1 MKNRIVFAVAFA
13 VGLAV
18 VAWVGWGFVGS
29 SWLAFW
35 MTLVIAAVYLLGA
48 FELRQF
54 RAATAT
60 LTSALDELQQ
70 PLAELEP
77 WLARVHASLRHP
89 VRLRVEGERV
99 GLPGP
104 ALTPYLVGLLVML
117 GMLGT
122 FVGMVITFKG
132 AVFALEG
139 STDLAAV
146 RSALAAPI
154 KGLGLSFGTSV
165 AGVAASAMLG
175 LLSALSRRERADAA
189 RQLDSRIATVLRP
202 FSLAHQRHENFKA
215 LPAVVGQL
223 QALAEQVERRGQQ
236 LDAQLLERQ
245 NQFHVEASAA
255 YTGLATSVASTLQD
269 SLAASAR
276 AASDSLRPVV
286 ESAMAGVAQESLRLH
301 EREGDTVQTQ
311 LSGLATQFSG
321 TAHSVADTWAAALAQ
336 QAHTQ
341 AQLVDGL
348 GQALGAFTDQFAQ
361 RSGALLAEV
370 QQALGQ
376 SHAAQTQAD
385 AQQRAAWLDAL
396 QTSAASLQQEWRTL
410 GAQTLVQQQAIGQ
423 TLEQNLGRFTERS
436 TEQSTLAIAGMARLL
451 AQGETMLQER
461 TATEA
466 RWAAQQGERMDQ
478 VAAQWRTE
486 LAALRQDEATRGE
499 AAVQRLSAL
508 QAEVTQHLGSLGSAL
523 EGPMGRLL
531 EQSATL
537 VRSHTEA
544 EARRSQQH
552 QQRLDELSAH
562 WRSELAAL
570 RSEEAA
576 RGEAAVQRLAAL
588 QAEVTQHLG
597 SLGSALEGPMGR
609 LLEQS
614 GALVRSHTEAE
625 ARWSQQHQQ
634 RMDELSA
641 HWRSELAALRS
652 EEGARGEAAVQRLG
666 ALQAALST
674 HLATLGT
681 ALEAP
686 MARLLETASEA
697 PRAAADMVLQLRQ
710 QMRQLAERDTQAL
723 QERAALVAQTN
734 TLLQGVHQATDAQR
748 AAIEA
753 LVASASAVLE
763 QTGQQFAQTLVAQ
776 AGQSQEVAA
785 QVGASAAELAS
796 LGEAFQHGVQLFGS
810 SSQQLVDSLQR
821 MEAAIGHSMARSD
834 EQLAYYVGQA
844 REVID
849 LSISAQQGIVED
861 LRRLHGQQLALAGEN
876 A

>member
-1 MKNRIVFAVAFA
+1 
-13 VGLAV
+13 
-18 VAWVGWGFVGS
+18 
-29 SWLAFW
+29 
-35 MTLVIAAVYLLGA
+35 
-48 FELRQF
+48 
-54 RAATAT
+54 
-60 LTSALDELQQ
+60 
-70 PLAELEP
+70 
-77 WLARVHASLRHP
+77 
-89 VRLRVEGERV
+89 
-99 GLPGP
+99 
-104 ALTPYLVGLLVML
+104 
-117 GMLGT
+117 
-122 FVGMVITFKG
+122 
-132 AVFALEG
+132 
-139 STDLAAV
+139 
-146 RSALAAPI
+146 
-154 KGLGLSFGTSV
+154 
-165 AGVAASAMLG
+165 
-175 LLSALSRRERADAA
+175 
-189 RQLDSRIATVLRP
+189 
-202 FSLAHQRHENFKA
+202 
-215 LPAVVGQL
+215 
-223 QALAEQVERRGQQ
+223 
-236 LDAQLLERQ
+236 
-245 NQFHVEASAA
+245 
-255 YTGLATSVASTLQD
+255 
-269 SLAASAR
+269 
-276 AASDSLRPVV
+276 
-286 ESAMAGVAQESLRLH
+286 
-301 EREGDTVQTQ
+301 
-311 LSGLATQFSG
+311 
-321 TAHSVADTWAAALAQ
+321 
-336 QAHTQ
+336 
-341 AQLVDGL
+341 
-348 GQALGAFTDQFAQ
+348 
-361 RSGALLAEV
+361 
-370 QQALGQ
+370 
-376 SHAAQTQAD
+376 
-385 AQQRAAWLDAL
+385 
-396 QTSAASLQQEWRTL
+396 
-410 GAQTLVQQQAIGQ
+410 
-423 TLEQNLGRFTERS
+423 
-436 TEQSTLAIAGMARLL
+436 
-451 AQGETMLQER
+451 
-461 TATEA
+461 
-466 RWAAQQGERMDQ
+466 
-478 VAAQWRTE
+478 
-486 LAALRQDEATRGE
+486 
-499 AAVQRLSAL
+499 
-508 QAEVTQHLGSLGSAL
+508 
-523 EGPMGRLL
+523 
-531 EQSATL
+531 
-537 VRSHTEA
+537 
-544 EARRSQQH
+544 
-552 QQRLDELSAH
+552 
-562 WRSELAAL
+562 
-570 RSEEAA
+570 
-576 RGEAAVQRLAAL
+576 VQRLAAL

-821 MEAAIGHSMARSD
+821 MEGAIGHSMARSD

>member
-165 AGVAASAMLG
+165 AGGAASAMLG

-301 EREGDTVQTQ
+301 ERVGDTVQTQ

>member
-1 MKNRIVFAVAFA
+1 MKNRIVFAAAFA
-13 VGLAV
+13 IGLAV

-54 RAATAT
+54 RAATTT
-60 LTSALDELQQ
+60 LTHALADLQQ
-70 PLAELEP
+70 PLAEVEP
-77 WLARVHASLRHP
+77 WLARLHPSLRNP
-89 VRLRVEGERV
+89 ARLRIEGERV

-139 STDLAAV
+139 STDLAAI

-202 FSLAHQRHENFKA
+202 FSLAHQRQETFKALQQQAGA
-215 LPAVVGQL
+215 LPAVVDQL

-245 NQFHVEASAA
+245 NQFHREASAA
-255 YTGLATSVASTLQD
+255 YTGLATSVASSLQD

-276 AASDSLRPVV
+276 AAGDSLRPVV
-286 ESAMAGVAQESLRLH
+286 ESAMAAISQESLRLH
-301 EREGDTVQTQ
+301 ERVGDTVQTQ

-321 TAHSVADTWAAALAQ
+321 TAHTVADTWTAALAQ

-341 AQLVDGL
+341 TQLVDGL
-348 GQALGAFTDQFAQ
+348 GQALSAFTGQFEQ

-376 SHAAQTQAD
+376 SHVAQAQAD
-385 AQQRAAWLDAL
+385 TQQRAAWLDAL

-410 GAQTLVQQQAIGQ
+410 GAQTLAQQQAIGQ
-423 TLEQNLGRFTERS
+423 TLEQNLGRFTERT
-436 TEQSTLAIAGMARLL
+436 TEQSTQAIDGMAKLL
-451 AQGETMLQER
+451 AQSEAMLQER
-461 TATEA
+461 TAAEA

-478 VAAQWRTE
+478 IAAQWRTE

-499 AAVQRLSAL
+499 AAVQRL
-508 QAEVTQHLGSLGSAL
+508 
-523 EGPMGRLL
+523 
-531 EQSATL
+531 
-537 VRSHTEA
+537 
-544 EARRSQQH
+544 
-552 QQRLDELSAH
+552 
-562 WRSELAAL
+562 
-570 RSEEAA
+570 
-576 RGEAAVQRLAAL
+576 AAL
-588 QAEVTQHLG
+588 QAEVTQHMG

-625 ARWSQQHQQ
+625 ARWSAQHQQ
-634 RMDELSA
+634 RMDELST
-641 HWRSELAALRS
+641 HWRTELAALRS
-652 EEGARGEAAVQRLG
+652 EEGARGEAAVLRLG
-666 ALQAALST
+666 ELQAALST
-674 HLATLGT
+674 HLATLGK

-686 MARLLETASEA
+686 MTRLLETASEA

-710 QMRQLAERDTQAL
+710 QMSQLAERDTQAL
-723 QERAALVAQTN
+723 QERTALVEQIN
-734 TLLQGVHQATDAQR
+734 TLLQGVHQATGEQR

-753 LVASASAVLE
+753 LVASATAVLD
-763 QTGQQFAQTLVAQ
+763 QTGQQFAQTLGAQ
-776 AGQSQEVAA
+776 ACQSQDVAA

-796 LGEAFQHGVQLFGS
+796 LGEAFQHGVQLFS
-810 SSQQLVDSLQR
+810 TSNQQLVDSLQR
-821 MEAAIGHSMARSD
+821 MEGAIGQSMARSD
-834 EQLAYYVGQA
+834 EQLAYYVAQA

-861 LRRLHGQQLALAGEN
+861 LRRLHGKQLALAEESAG
-876 A
+876 

>member
-1 MKNRIVFAVAFA
+1 MKNRIVFAAAFA
-13 VGLAV
+13 IGLIV

-54 RAATAT
+54 RAATST

-139 STDLAAV
+139 STDLAAI

-286 ESAMAGVAQESLRLH
+286 ESAMASIAQESLRLH
-301 EREGDTVQTQ
+301 ERVGDTVQTQ

-321 TAHSVADTWAAALAQ
+321 TAHTVVDTWTAALAQ

-341 AQLVDGL
+341 TQLVDGL
-348 GQALGAFTDQFAQ
+348 GQALGAFTGQFEQ

-376 SHAAQTQAD
+376 SHAAQAQAD

-410 GAQTLVQQQAIGQ
+410 GAQTLAQQQAIGQ
-423 TLEQNLGRFTERS
+423 TLEQNLGRFTERT
-436 TEQSTLAIAGMARLL
+436 TEQSTQAIEGMAKLL
-451 AQGETMLQER
+451 AQSEAMLQER
-461 TATEA
+461 TAAEA

-478 VAAQWRTE
+478 IAAQWRTE
-486 LAALRQDEATRGE
+486 LAALRQD
-499 AAVQRLSAL
+499 
-508 QAEVTQHLGSLGSAL
+508 
-523 EGPMGRLL
+523 
-531 EQSATL
+531 
-537 VRSHTEA
+537 
-544 EARRSQQH
+544 
-552 QQRLDELSAH
+552 
-562 WRSELAAL
+562 
-570 RSEEAA
+570 EAA

-614 GALVRSHTEAE
+614 GTLVRSHAEAE

-634 RMDELSA
+634 RLEELST
-641 HWRSELAALRS
+641 HWRTDLAALRS
-652 EEGARGEAAVQRLG
+652 EEAARGEAAVLRLG
-666 ALQAALST
+666 ELQAALST

-686 MARLLETASEA
+686 MTRLLETASEA

-710 QMRQLAERDTQAL
+710 QMSQLAERDTQAL
-723 QERAALVAQTN
+723 QERTALVEQIN
-734 TLLQGVHQATDAQR
+734 TLLQGVHQATGEQR

-753 LVASASAVLE
+753 LVASATAVLD
-763 QTGQQFAQTLVAQ
+763 QTGQQFAQTLGAQ
-776 AGQSQEVAA
+776 AGQSQDVAA

-796 LGEAFQHGVQLFGS
+796 LGEAFQHGVQLFS
-810 SSQQLVDSLQR
+810 TSNQQLVDSLQR
-821 MEAAIGHSMARSD
+821 MEGAIGQSMARSD
-834 EQLAYYVGQA
+834 EQLAYYVAQA

-861 LRRLHGQQLALAGEN
+861 LRRLHGKQLALAEESAG
-876 A
+876 

>member
-18 VAWVGWGFVGS
+18 VAWVGWRFVGS

-301 EREGDTVQTQ
+301 ERVGDTVQTQ

>member
-1 MKNRIVFAVAFA
+1 MKNRIVFAAAFA
-13 VGLAV
+13 IGLAV

-60 LTSALDELQQ
+60 LTSALDDLQQ
-70 PLAELEP
+70 PLAEVEP
-77 WLARVHASLRHP
+77 WLARVHASLRNP

-122 FVGMVITFKG
+122 FLGMVITFKG

-139 STDLAAV
+139 STDLAAI

-175 LLSALSRRERADAA
+175 LLSALSRRERAEAA

-202 FSLAHQRHENFKA
+202 FSLAHQRQETFKALQQQAGA
-215 LPAVVGQL
+215 LPAVVDQL

-236 LDAQLLERQ
+236 LDAELLERQ
-245 NQFHVEASAA
+245 NQFHREASAA
-255 YTGLATSVASTLQD
+255 YTGLATSVASSLQD

-276 AASDSLRPVV
+276 AAGDSLRPVV
-286 ESAMAGVAQESLRLH
+286 ESAMASIAQESLRLH
-301 EREGDTVQTQ
+301 ERVGDTVQTQ

-321 TAHSVADTWAAALAQ
+321 TAHTVADTWTAALAQ

-341 AQLVDGL
+341 TQLVDGL
-348 GQALGAFTDQFAQ
+348 GQALGAFTGQFEQ

-376 SHAAQTQAD
+376 SHAAQAQAD

-396 QTSAASLQQEWRTL
+396 QTSAASLQQEWRAL
-410 GAQTLVQQQAIGQ
+410 GALTLAQQQAVGQ
-423 TLEQNLGRFTERS
+423 TLEQNLGRFTERT
-436 TEQSTLAIAGMARLL
+436 TEQSTQAIEGMAKLL
-451 AQGETMLQER
+451 AQSEAMLQER
-461 TATEA
+461 TAAEA

-478 VAAQWRTE
+478 IAAQWRTE
-486 LAALRQDEATRGE
+486 LAALRQD
-499 AAVQRLSAL
+499 
-508 QAEVTQHLGSLGSAL
+508 
-523 EGPMGRLL
+523 
-531 EQSATL
+531 
-537 VRSHTEA
+537 
-544 EARRSQQH
+544 
-552 QQRLDELSAH
+552 
-562 WRSELAAL
+562 
-570 RSEEAA
+570 EAA

-614 GALVRSHTEAE
+614 GTLVRSHAEAE

-634 RMDELSA
+634 RLEELST
-641 HWRSELAALRS
+641 HWRTELAALRS
-652 EEGARGEAAVQRLG
+652 EEAARGEAAVLRLG
-666 ALQAALST
+666 ELQAALST

-686 MARLLETASEA
+686 MTRLLETASEA

-710 QMRQLAERDTQAL
+710 QMSQLAERDTQAL
-723 QERAALVAQTN
+723 QERTALVEQIN
-734 TLLQGVHQATDAQR
+734 TLLQGVHQATGEQR

-753 LVASASAVLE
+753 LVASATAVLD
-763 QTGQQFAQTLVAQ
+763 QTGQQFAQTLGAQ
-776 AGQSQEVAA
+776 AGQSQDVAA

-796 LGEAFQHGVQLFGS
+796 LGEAFQHGVQLFS
-810 SSQQLVDSLQR
+810 TSNQQLVDSLQR
-821 MEAAIGHSMARSD
+821 MEGAIGQSMARSD
-834 EQLAYYVGQA
+834 EQLAYYVAQA

-861 LRRLHGQQLALAGEN
+861 LRRLHGKQLALAEEN
-876 A
+876 VG

>member
-301 EREGDTVQTQ
+301 ERVGDTVQTQ

-396 QTSAASLQQEWRTL
+396 QTSAASLQQDWRTL

>member
-1 MKNRIVFAVAFA
+1 
-13 VGLAV
+13 
-18 VAWVGWGFVGS
+18 
-29 SWLAFW
+29 
-35 MTLVIAAVYLLGA
+35 
-48 FELRQF
+48 
-54 RAATAT
+54 
-60 LTSALDELQQ
+60 
-70 PLAELEP
+70 
-77 WLARVHASLRHP
+77 
-89 VRLRVEGERV
+89 
-99 GLPGP
+99 
-104 ALTPYLVGLLVML
+104 
-117 GMLGT
+117 
-122 FVGMVITFKG
+122 
-132 AVFALEG
+132 
-139 STDLAAV
+139 
-146 RSALAAPI
+146 
-154 KGLGLSFGTSV
+154 
-165 AGVAASAMLG
+165 
-175 LLSALSRRERADAA
+175 
-189 RQLDSRIATVLRP
+189 
-202 FSLAHQRHENFKA
+202 
-215 LPAVVGQL
+215 
-223 QALAEQVERRGQQ
+223 
-236 LDAQLLERQ
+236 
-245 NQFHVEASAA
+245 
-255 YTGLATSVASTLQD
+255 
-269 SLAASAR
+269 
-276 AASDSLRPVV
+276 
-286 ESAMAGVAQESLRLH
+286 
-301 EREGDTVQTQ
+301 
-311 LSGLATQFSG
+311 
-321 TAHSVADTWAAALAQ
+321 
-336 QAHTQ
+336 
-341 AQLVDGL
+341 
-348 GQALGAFTDQFAQ
+348 
-361 RSGALLAEV
+361 LLAEV

-410 GAQTLVQQQAIGQ
+410 GAQTLAQQQAIGQ

>member
-1 MKNRIVFAVAFA
+1 MKNRIVFAAAFA
-13 VGLAV
+13 IGLAV

-60 LTSALDELQQ
+60 LTSALDDLQQ
-70 PLAELEP
+70 PLAEVEP
-77 WLARVHASLRHP
+77 WLARVHASLRNP

-122 FVGMVITFKG
+122 FLGMVITFKG

-139 STDLAAV
+139 STDLAAI

-175 LLSALSRRERADAA
+175 LLSALSRRERAEAA

-202 FSLAHQRHENFKA
+202 FSLAHQRQETFKALQQQAGA
-215 LPAVVGQL
+215 LPAVVDQL

-236 LDAQLLERQ
+236 LDAELLERQ
-245 NQFHVEASAA
+245 NQFHREASAA
-255 YTGLATSVASTLQD
+255 YTGLATSVASSLQD

-276 AASDSLRPVV
+276 AAGDSLRPVV
-286 ESAMAGVAQESLRLH
+286 ESAMASIAQESLRLH
-301 EREGDTVQTQ
+301 ERVGDTVQTQ

-321 TAHSVADTWAAALAQ
+321 TAHTVADTWTAALAQ

-341 AQLVDGL
+341 TQLVDGL
-348 GQALGAFTDQFAQ
+348 GQALGAFTGQFEQ

-376 SHAAQTQAD
+376 SHAAQAQAD

-396 QTSAASLQQEWRTL
+396 QTSAASLQQEWRAL
-410 GAQTLVQQQAIGQ
+410 GALTLAQQQAVGQ
-423 TLEQNLGRFTERS
+423 TLEQNLGRFTERT
-436 TEQSTLAIAGMARLL
+436 TEQSTQAIEGMAKLL
-451 AQGETMLQER
+451 AQSEAMLQER
-461 TATEA
+461 TAAEA

-478 VAAQWRTE
+478 IAAQWRTE
-486 LAALRQDEATRGE
+486 LAALRQD
-499 AAVQRLSAL
+499 
-508 QAEVTQHLGSLGSAL
+508 
-523 EGPMGRLL
+523 
-531 EQSATL
+531 
-537 VRSHTEA
+537 
-544 EARRSQQH
+544 
-552 QQRLDELSAH
+552 
-562 WRSELAAL
+562 
-570 RSEEAA
+570 EAA

-614 GALVRSHTEAE
+614 GTLVRSHAEAE

-634 RMDELSA
+634 RLEELST
-641 HWRSELAALRS
+641 HWRTELAALRS
-652 EEGARGEAAVQRLG
+652 EEAARGEAAVLRLG
-666 ALQAALST
+666 ELQAALST

-686 MARLLETASEA
+686 MTRLLETASEA

-710 QMRQLAERDTQAL
+710 QMSQLAERDTQAL
-723 QERAALVAQTN
+723 QERTALVEQIN
-734 TLLQGVHQATDAQR
+734 TLLQGVHQATGEQR

-753 LVASASAVLE
+753 LVASATAVLD
-763 QTGQQFAQTLVAQ
+763 QTGQQFAQTLGAQ

-796 LGEAFQHGVQLFGS
+796 LGEAFQHGVQLFS
-810 SSQQLVDSLQR
+810 TSNQQLVDSLQR
-821 MEAAIGHSMARSD
+821 MEGAIGQSMARSD
-834 EQLAYYVGQA
+834 EQLAYYVAQA

-861 LRRLHGQQLALAGEN
+861 LRRLHGKQLALAEEN
-876 A
+876 VG

>member
-301 EREGDTVQTQ
+301 ERVGDTVQTQ